1 MVSYTSVHMTPA
13 KYKGK
18 HTDHSHDPLMAD
30 QPRRAPQLN
39 VSPKNIGRIKKK
51 KVRRMPAAIKY
62 YLFEGVLYQQL
73 SV

>member
-1 MVSYTSVHMTPA
+1 MVSYTSVHITPA

-39 VSPKNIGRIKKK
+39 VSPKNIKTVKKQK
-51 KVRRMPAAIKY
+51 KVTRLPGAI
-62 YLFEGVLYQQL
+62 
-73 SV
+73 